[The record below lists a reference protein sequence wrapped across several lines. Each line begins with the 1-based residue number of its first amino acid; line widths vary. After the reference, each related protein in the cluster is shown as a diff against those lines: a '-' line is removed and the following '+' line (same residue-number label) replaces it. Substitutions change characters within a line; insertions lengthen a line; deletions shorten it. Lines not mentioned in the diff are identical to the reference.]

1 MSNQKIFCNVPWT
14 NTHIYW
20 DGSFGMCCSERMP
33 PHQEPTKYNLKN
45 MTVAQWHATDI
56 MEKARAQIKGNQ
68 ALPQCVDCYHEEAVG
83 YESRRIKEN
92 FKSVIFTEQAFE
104 RSYQQSPMYDIFE
117 NPIGIRQPVDWH
129 VDLGNEC
136 NLTCRMC
143 RPSASS
149 KISSLYTKWQ
159 LIDVSANRNWT
170 LDPQSWQNFTNSVLA
185 TTNLNR
191 IHFMGGEP
199 MLNKRFPELLDF
211 LIDNNKTNLSIS
223 FVTNG
228 TLFDQTIIDRLKQFR
243 SCDIEVS
250 IESIEPNNNYL
261 RTGTDT
267 TIVISNILK
276 LVKQQSDTFHVVL
289 RSAPQLLSI
298 NNYYKLIAWAW
309 EQQLPLQ
316 GVPVNS
322 PGYLQ
327 ISVLP
332 SSLRQQFIKHYES
345 VRDSIDLNQFTG
357 LATGLA
363 TGRNVGTLNMTLR
376 RECDAMINL
385 LRVPEPSNI
394 KELQTKLATWL
405 QRWDNEYE
413 LNAYDYYP
421 EYREFLDAIQYR
433 V

>member
-1 MSNQKIFCNVPWT
+1 
-14 NTHIYW
+14 
-20 DGSFGMCCSERMP
+20 MCCSERHA

-45 MTVAQWHATDI
+45 MTVAQWYATDV
-56 MEKARAQIKGNQ
+56 MNQAREQIKGSQ
-68 ALPQCVDCYHEEAVG
+68 PLSQCTACYREEAVG

-104 RSYQQSPMYDIFE
+104 RSYQQSPMYAAFE
-117 NPIGIRQPVDWH
+117 NPIGARQPVDWH

-170 LDPQSWQNFTNSVLA
+170 LEPLSWQNFTDSVLA
-185 TTNLNR
+185 TPNLNR

-199 MLNKRFPELLDF
+199 LLNKRFPELLDF
-211 LIDNNKTNLSIS
+211 LLDNDKANVSIS

-228 TLFDQTIIDRLKQFR
+228 TLFDQTIVDRLKRFR

-250 IESIEPNNNYL
+250 IESIESNNDYL

-267 TIVISNILK
+267 TVVMGNIAK
-276 LVKQQSDTFHVVL
+276 LVQQQSDTFHVVL

-309 EQQLPLQ
+309 QQQLHLQ
-316 GVPVNS
+316 GIPVTA
-322 PGYLQ
+322 PEYLQ

-332 SSLRQQFIKHYES
+332 RKLRQQFVEHYQR
-345 VRDSIDLNQFTG
+345 VKDSIDPGQF
-357 LATGLA
+357 TGLA
-363 TGRNVGTLNMTLR
+363 TGRNVGTLNTTLR

-385 LRVPEPSNI
+385 LGAPEPNDVA
-394 KELQTKLATWL
+394 KLRQELAVWL
-405 QRWDNEYE
+405 QRWDREYK
-413 LNAYDYYP
+413 LDAYSYYP